1 MNVLYLTIEDVIDI
15 HEDILNSYGGLPG
28 LREIGMLE
36 SALKR
41 IDFHKNYTGLS
52 DLFETAALLAQALA
66 QGHVFA
72 DGNKRTALVSTYNF
86 LILNG
91 HKLTASQKEAEDMM
105 VDIAEKKISSEKLT
119 DWLKKHSKKIKPSSP
134 KQTQ

>member
-1 MNVLYLTIEDVIDI
+1 MTIIFLSREDVIDI
-15 HEDILNSYGGLPG
+15 HEDILKSYGGLQG

-41 IDFHKNYTGLS
+41 IDFHKNYTGLT

-86 LILNG
+86 LIING
-91 HKLTASQKEAEDMM
+91 YRLTATELEAEDMM
-105 VDIAEKKISSEKLT
+105 VEIAQKKISSEALVK
-119 DWLKKHSKKIKPSSP
+119 WLKKYSKKV
-134 KQTQ
+134 

>member
-1 MNVLYLTIEDVIDI
+1 MNIIFLSIEDVIDI
-15 HEDILNSYGGLPG
+15 HEDILKSYGGLEG

-41 IDFHKNYTGLS
+41 IDFHKNYMGLT

-66 QGHVFA
+66 QGHVFV
-72 DGNKRTALVSTYNF
+72 DGNKRTALVSMYNF

-91 HKLTASQKEAEDMM
+91 YKLTASETEAEDMI
-105 VDIAEKKISSEKLT
+105 VDVAQKKISSEKLT
-119 DWLKKHSKKIKPSSP
+119 AWLRKHSQKN
-134 KQTQ
+134 